1 MKRVHLKAGGFV
13 QGVGYRMFINRVA
26 GELDL
31 SGWVMNMPDGSVE
44 IDAQGPEET
53 IDELIRRARSRG
65 SSDDITAM
73 IIEIEELEIALH
85 LIQNFDP
92 VGIGARNL
100 QGQAFLQVA

>member
-1 MKRVHLKAGGFV
+1 MKRVHLKARGFV

-53 IDELIRRARSRG
+53 IDELIRRAAAGPSRARV
-65 SSDDITAM
+65 TALLK
-73 IIEIEELEIALH
+73 EELPPSAEMKGFSVRI
-85 LIQNFDP
+85 
-92 VGIGARNL
+92 
-100 QGQAFLQVA
+100 